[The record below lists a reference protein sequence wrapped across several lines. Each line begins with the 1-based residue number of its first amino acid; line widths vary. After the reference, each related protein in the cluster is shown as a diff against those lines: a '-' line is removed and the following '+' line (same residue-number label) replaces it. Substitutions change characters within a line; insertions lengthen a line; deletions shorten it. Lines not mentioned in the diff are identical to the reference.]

1 MSIAMKIVGTGLLL
15 ISLFTGNAAMAVE
28 EPDYVVLAK
37 VNGVEYRQYAPYLI
51 AETLLDGSMDYNDAA
66 NAGFRRLFNYISGEN
81 TAQSKIAMT
90 APVQQSS
97 VNEKIAM
104 TAPVQQQATNAGW
117 SVAFIVPSE
126 YTRET
131 VPEPSNPQV
140 SIREVPGKIMAV
152 IRYSGRWTDRNYD
165 RHQSQLLDAL
175 AQAGIPPQAEVLS
188 AVYNPPFM
196 PPFMRR
202 NEVMVEVA
210 GVP

>member
-1 MSIAMKIVGTGLLL
+1 MSIAMKIVRTSLLL
-15 ISLFTGNAAMAVE
+15 MSVFAGNAAMAVE

-37 VNGVEYRQYAPYLI
+37 VDGVEYRQYAPYLI

-104 TAPVQQQATNAGW
+104 TAPVQQQATSAGW
-117 SVAFIVPSE
+117 TVAFIVPSE
-126 YTRET
+126 YTMET
-131 VPEPSNPQV
+131 VPQPSNPEV

-152 IRYSGRWTDRNYD
+152 IRYSSRWTDRNFD
-165 RHQSQLLDAL
+165 RHQGELLDAL
-175 AQAGIPPQAEVLS
+175 AQAGIPPQAEAFS

-202 NEVMVEVA
+202 NEVMVEVG

>member
-1 MSIAMKIVGTGLLL
+1 MSISTKVVVSSLWL
-15 ISLFTGNAAMAVE
+15 ISLFSGNTVMAVE
-28 EPDYVVLAK
+28 EPEYSVLAE
-37 VNGVEYRQYAPYLI
+37 VDGVQYRQYAPYLI
-51 AETLLDGSMDYNDAA
+51 AETLLDGAMDYNDAA
-66 NAGFRRLFNYISGEN
+66 NEGFRRLFNYISGEN

-90 APVQQSS
+90 APVQQTS

-104 TAPVQQQATNAGW
+104 TSPVQQQATAAGW

-126 YTRET
+126 YTLET
-131 VPEPSNPQV
+131 VPEPSNPQI
-140 SIREVPGKIMAV
+140 SIRAVPGKIMAV
-152 IRYSGRWTDRNYD
+152 IRYSGRWTDRNYEK
-165 RHQSQLLDAL
+165 HKAELLDAL
-175 AQAGIPPQAEVLS
+175 ARAGIPPKTDVLS